1 MFAAVA
7 AVVSAFHGG
16 ADLVANIK
24 KKNRRRSSNAD
35 NDDEAERKKLQVS
48 LETGESQ
55 IGFRYAADMN
65 KFGDLVRVGDGQFAC
80 PKSVSKPHTDAR
92 SHRTRAHT
100 SHCYCYPNGD
110 YHESAAGRKV
120 RKCSPRCRAPL

>member
-1 MFAAVA
+1 
-7 AVVSAFHGG
+7 VSAFHGG

-24 KKNRRRSSNAD
+24 SKNRRRSSSPG

-65 KFGDLVRVGDGQFAC
+65 KFGDIVRIGDGL
-80 PKSVSKPHTDAR
+80 SHPHTSEVRTSSDICTQP
-92 SHRTRAHT
+92 SHASAYFT
-100 SHCYCYPNGD
+100 S
-110 YHESAAGRKV
+110 
-120 RKCSPRCRAPL
+120 L

>member
-24 KKNRRRSSNAD
+24 KKNRRRSSNAE

-65 KFGDLVRVGDGQFAC
+65 RFGDLVRVGDGQFAQQR
-80 PKSVSKPHTDAR
+80 PESVSSPNADICIQP
-92 SHRTRAHT
+92 SHA
-100 SHCYCYPNGD
+100 SVYYI
-110 YHESAAGRKV
+110 
-120 RKCSPRCRAPL
+120 SP